1 MAKLFFLP
9 AFAATLQP
17 PLQTMRN
24 PEFTLIAAER
34 LDQAMIEQRIRVQ
47 VLERLRGD
55 AAVPDEIELLILD
68 RDDAYILPGQPYLLV
83 YSDVQ
88 RVPGKPRTLVR
99 NPDRRVLLHIDGADP
114 AVFPDTARNREL
126 LSISHHELE
135 TSDNYIE
142 TLIGGLA
149 LGSPPE
155 VDLWSAELAI
165 RPAFFEQLGPDDL
178 EVVRNVANNPQ
189 MRPASRA
196 RLLLAA
202 LDASPNLGVHWYAA
216 SAQAILKQ
224 TSTQLELAMPG
235 MDHLIYT
242 ALLIAQTEPD
252 PQGRVAV
259 QKWLQST
266 PPLAENAALALRA
279 IDPVFEVE
287 AVTLAIEHK
296 GTPEVTRQMLKD
308 YLRRLK
314 RMRLSSP
321 NA

>member
-1 MAKLFFLP
+1 
-9 AFAATLQP
+9 
-17 PLQTMRN
+17 
-24 PEFTLIAAER
+24 
-34 LDQAMIEQRIRVQ
+34 
-47 VLERLRGD
+47 
-55 AAVPDEIELLILD
+55 
-68 RDDAYILPGQPYLLV
+68 
-83 YSDVQ
+83 VQ

-126 LSISHHELE
+126 LSVSHHQLE
-135 TSDNYIE
+135 ASDNYLE
-142 TLIGGLA
+142 TVTDGLA

-165 RPAFFEQLGPDDL
+165 RPAFFEQLGPGDL
-178 EVVRNVANNPQ
+178 EVVRNVANNPL
-189 MRPASRA
+189 MRPSSRA

-202 LDASPNLGVHWYAA
+202 LDASPNLGVSWYAA
-216 SAQAILKQ
+216 SARAILEQ
-224 TSTQLELAMPG
+224 TSTQLELEMPG

-242 ALLIAQTEPD
+242 ALLIAQSEPD
-252 PQGRVAV
+252 PHGRVAV

-287 AVTLAIEHK
+287 AVTLAIELEE
-296 GTPEVTRQMLKD
+296 TPEATREMLID

-314 RMRLSSP
+314 RVLSVRP